1 MLQQADRFQNDIKK
15 YNEAIEKIAEGQTKL
30 EATRLLNDLIYE
42 VKNMDN
48 MYVDMVYAKQLP
60 TIGNEI
66 RDKIRSIRKQLDNKI
81 KSNSKWVPLILI

>member
-1 MLQQADRFQNDIKK
+1 MLQRTERFQSDVDRYRKFIEGIS
-15 YNEAIEKIAEGQTKL
+15 NEQEKL

-60 TIGNEI
+60 TMGNEM
-66 RDKIRSIRKQLDNKI
+66 RDKIVSIRKKLEQL
-81 KSNSKWVPLILI
+81 LTT

>member
-1 MLQQADRFQNDIKK
+1 MLQQADRFQNDVKK

-30 EATRLLNDLIYE
+30 EAKRLLNDLVYE

-66 RDKIRSIRKQLDNKI
+66 RDKIGSIRKKLDQKLNSI
-81 KSNSKWVPLILI
+81 K